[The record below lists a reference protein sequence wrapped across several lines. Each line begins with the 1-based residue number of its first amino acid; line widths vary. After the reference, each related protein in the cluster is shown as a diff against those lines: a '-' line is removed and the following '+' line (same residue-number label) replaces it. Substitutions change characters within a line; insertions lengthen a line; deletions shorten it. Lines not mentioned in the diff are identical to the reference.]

1 MADSYTP
8 DQIWYEDGGTVTLG
22 NDDLRRAMSRALS
35 KVPRRVADYVLQ
47 NCLLVMPQPGDRG
60 IHIPNRLIGGSHLL
74 VFPLSLLDEP
84 EEEIDRTILHEV
96 AHCWL
101 DHKTGLEMPV
111 GYDYEEQEK
120 EAWAKA
126 DEWLGIATNS

>member
-1 MADSYTP
+1 M
-8 DQIWYEDGGTVTLG
+8 
-22 NDDLRRAMSRALS
+22 
-35 KVPRRVADYVLQ
+35 
-47 NCLLVMPQPGDRG
+47 
-60 IHIPNRLIGGSHLL
+60 L

-120 EAWAKA
+120 QAWAKV
-126 DEWLGIATNS
+126 DEWLGIETNS